1 MDLMRRQFRPLPGP
15 LRLTLRIL
23 YLTLLSFFFI
33 VETLRKE
40 ILPMISLIK
49 RMKRP
54 QVITAVLCM
63 LVVTAGSYFELKLP
77 DYMSSLTLL
86 IQAGA
91 EDVSAILNIGLEM
104 LLIVAI
110 SAMLTVASGYLSA
123 VVDDVFAHH
132 RPVSHVAQPGELL
145 HDELKVFFARRHV
158 LLLSSRLR
166 PLRSRFEEAEDP
178 VVEIGSLLVGRVAE
192 AVVDVQLAARD

>member
-1 MDLMRRQFRPLPGP
+1 
-15 LRLTLRIL
+15 
-23 YLTLLSFFFI
+23 
-33 VETLRKE
+33 
-40 ILPMISLIK
+40 MISLIK

-123 VVDDVFAHH
+123 RTAAGYTRTLREELFQEIWDMG
-132 RPVSHVAQPGELL
+132 PVGDIATVTVHIKKIREKIEKDSAKPQYIETIWGVGY
-145 HDELKVFFARRHV
+145 
-158 LLLSSRLR
+158 
-166 PLRSRFEEAEDP
+166 RFK
-178 VVEIGSLLVGRVAE
+178 I
-192 AVVDVQLAARD
+192 

>member
-1 MDLMRRQFRPLPGP
+1 
-15 LRLTLRIL
+15 
-23 YLTLLSFFFI
+23 
-33 VETLRKE
+33 
-40 ILPMISLIK
+40 MISLIK

-123 VVDDVFAHH
+123 II
-132 RPVSHVAQPGELL
+132 
-145 HDELKVFFARRHV
+145 ARAALTGFTRKR
-158 LLLSSRLR
+158 SS
-166 PLRSRFEEAEDP
+166 
-178 VVEIGSLLVGRVAE
+178 
-192 AVVDVQLAARD
+192 